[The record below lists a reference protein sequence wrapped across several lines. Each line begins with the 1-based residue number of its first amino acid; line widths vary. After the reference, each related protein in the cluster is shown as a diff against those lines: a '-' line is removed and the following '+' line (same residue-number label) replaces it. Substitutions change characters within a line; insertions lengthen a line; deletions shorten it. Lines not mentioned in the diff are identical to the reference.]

1 MFIIFII
8 FFLFNMIVVVYF
20 TYWLINKF
28 MMNRVY
34 FIYNFGLYFISITIL
49 VYKVSLNIKSFDN
62 GFTSL
67 WMNFKT
73 WVKLLYDDLVDLIH
87 KKIIIV
93 QFDSIFI
100 MIIIIFIIFL
110 IIIFLI
116 IIFVTIIIFIIIMNY
131 RMILILIGL

>member
-20 TYWLINKF
+20 TYWLINEF
-28 MMNRVY
+28 IMNRVY
-34 FIYNFGLYFISITIL
+34 FIDNFGFYFISITIL
-49 VYKVSLNIKSFDN
+49 VYKVSLNIKSFYN
-62 GFTSL
+62 GFTGL

-73 WVKLLYDDLVDLIH
+73 WVKLLYNNLVDLIH

-93 QFDSIFI
+93 EFSSIFI

-110 IIIFLI
+110 III
-116 IIFVTIIIFIIIMNY
+116 IFIIIINN
-131 RMILILIGL
+131 RMIMILVSIGL